1 MRENIFSHFF
11 IIGRNII
18 MNYQKKIE
26 KITREEQNWTNQKKY
41 LNKKIELKKDKELFL
56 LKNKKKIS
64 TSKILILFLFINCTI
79 IEIFT
84 GWVTIKSFSYSLM
97 TGNAIDFSPLVTLIG
112 AVVGEVIGFAIYSL
126 KSTKE
131 NTAGGVVYDSIFR
144 DKDSINDDPQ
154 G

>member
-1 MRENIFSHFF
+1 
-11 IIGRNII
+11 

-26 KITREEQNWTNQKKY
+26 KITKEEQNWANQKKY

-64 TSKILILFLFINCTI
+64 TSKILILFLFINCTV

-144 DKDSINDDPQ
+144 DKDSINDNPQ

>member
-1 MRENIFSHFF
+1 
-11 IIGRNII
+11 

-26 KITREEQNWTNQKKY
+26 KITREEQNWANQKKY

-64 TSKILILFLFINCTI
+64 TSKILILFLFINCTA

>member
-1 MRENIFSHFF
+1 
-11 IIGRNII
+11 

-26 KITREEQNWTNQKKY
+26 KITREEQNWTNYKKY

-64 TSKILILFLFINCTI
+64 TSKILILFLFINCTV

-144 DKDSINDDPQ
+144 DKDFINDDPQ

>member
-1 MRENIFSHFF
+1 
-11 IIGRNII
+11 
-18 MNYQKKIE
+18 MNYHKKIE
-26 KITREEQNWTNQKKY
+26 KITKEEQNWANQKKY

-64 TSKILILFLFINCTI
+64 TSKILILFLFINCTV

-131 NTAGGVVYDSIFR
+131 NTAGGIVYDSIFR

>member
-1 MRENIFSHFF
+1 
-11 IIGRNII
+11 

-64 TSKILILFLFINCTI
+64 TSKILILFLFINCTV

-131 NTAGGVVYDSIFR
+131 NTAGGVIYDSIFR

>member
-1 MRENIFSHFF
+1 
-11 IIGRNII
+11 

-64 TSKILILFLFINCTI
+64 TSKILILFLFINCTA

-144 DKDSINDDPQ
+144 DKNSINDDPQ

>member
-1 MRENIFSHFF
+1 
-11 IIGRNII
+11 

-64 TSKILILFLFINCTI
+64 TSKILILFLFINCTV

-144 DKDSINDDPQ
+144 DRDSINDDPQ

>member
-1 MRENIFSHFF
+1 
-11 IIGRNII
+11 

-26 KITREEQNWTNQKKY
+26 NFTREEQNWTNQKKY

-64 TSKILILFLFINCTI
+64 TSKILILFLFINCTV

>member
-1 MRENIFSHFF
+1 
-11 IIGRNII
+11 

-64 TSKILILFLFINCTI
+64 TSKILILFLFINCTV

-144 DKDSINDDPQ
+144 DKDSTNDDPQ

>member
-1 MRENIFSHFF
+1 MD
-11 IIGRNII
+11 
-18 MNYQKKIE
+18 YQKKIE

-64 TSKILILFLFINCTI
+64 TSKILILFLFINCTV

>member
-1 MRENIFSHFF
+1 
-11 IIGRNII
+11 

>member
-1 MRENIFSHFF
+1 
-11 IIGRNII
+11 

-26 KITREEQNWTNQKKY
+26 KITREEQNWTNYKKY

-64 TSKILILFLFINCTI
+64 TSKILILFLFINCTV

-144 DKDSINDDPQ
+144 DKNSINDDPQ

>member
-1 MRENIFSHFF
+1 
-11 IIGRNII
+11 

-26 KITREEQNWTNQKKY
+26 KITKEEQNWANQKKY

-64 TSKILILFLFINCTI
+64 TSKILILFLFINCTV

>member
-1 MRENIFSHFF
+1 
-11 IIGRNII
+11 

-64 TSKILILFLFINCTI
+64 TSKILILLLFINCTV

>member
-1 MRENIFSHFF
+1 
-11 IIGRNII
+11 

-26 KITREEQNWTNQKKY
+26 KITREEQNWTNYKKY

-64 TSKILILFLFINCTI
+64 TSKILILFLFINCTV

>member
-1 MRENIFSHFF
+1 
-11 IIGRNII
+11 

-26 KITREEQNWTNQKKY
+26 KTTREEQNWTNQKKY

-64 TSKILILFLFINCTI
+64 TSKILILFLFINCTV

>member
-1 MRENIFSHFF
+1 MKN
-11 IIGRNII
+11 
-18 MNYQKKIE
+18 QKKKE

-64 TSKILILFLFINCTI
+64 TSKILILFLFINCTV

-144 DKDSINDDPQ
+144 DKDSTNDNPQ

>member
-11 IIGRNII
+11 IIRRNVI

-64 TSKILILFLFINCTI
+64 TSKILILFLFINCTV

>member
-1 MRENIFSHFF
+1 
-11 IIGRNII
+11 

-26 KITREEQNWTNQKKY
+26 KITREEQNWANQKKY

-64 TSKILILFLFINCTI
+64 TSKILILFLFINCTV

>member
-1 MRENIFSHFF
+1 
-11 IIGRNII
+11 

-64 TSKILILFLFINCTI
+64 TSKILILFLFINCTV

-144 DKDSINDDPQ
+144 DKDSINDDLQ

>member
-1 MRENIFSHFF
+1 
-11 IIGRNII
+11 

-26 KITREEQNWTNQKKY
+26 KITREEQNWTDQKKY

-64 TSKILILFLFINCTI
+64 TSKILILFLFINCTV

>member
-1 MRENIFSHFF
+1 
-11 IIGRNII
+11 

-64 TSKILILFLFINCTI
+64 TSKILILFLFINCTA

>member
-1 MRENIFSHFF
+1 
-11 IIGRNII
+11 

-64 TSKILILFLFINCTI
+64 TSKILILFLFINCTV

-112 AVVGEVIGFAIYSL
+112 AAVGEVIGFAIYSL

>member
-1 MRENIFSHFF
+1 
-11 IIGRNII
+11 

-64 TSKILILFLFINCTI
+64 TSKILILFLFINCTA

-144 DKDSINDDPQ
+144 DKDSINNDPQ

>member
-1 MRENIFSHFF
+1 
-11 IIGRNII
+11 
-18 MNYQKKIE
+18 
-26 KITREEQNWTNQKKY
+26 
-41 LNKKIELKKDKELFL
+41 
-56 LKNKKKIS
+56 
-64 TSKILILFLFINCTI
+64 
-79 IEIFT
+79 
-84 GWVTIKSFSYSLM
+84 M

-144 DKDSINDDPQ
+144 DKDSINDNPQ

>member
-1 MRENIFSHFF
+1 
-11 IIGRNII
+11 

-26 KITREEQNWTNQKKY
+26 RITREEQNWTNQKKY

-64 TSKILILFLFINCTI
+64 TSKILILFLFINCTA

-144 DKDSINDDPQ
+144 DKNSINDDPQ

>member
-1 MRENIFSHFF
+1 
-11 IIGRNII
+11 

-64 TSKILILFLFINCTI
+64 TSKILILFLFINCTV